1 MRLES
6 SRERKPIVPH
16 ETQADN
22 RAQDGPGAP
31 VTIHVVSHTHW
42 DREWYLPAAR
52 FRQQLVALVD
62 NLLDEPP
69 PVGSSFL
76 LDGQM
81 SVIEDYLAVK
91 PERASEVIALL
102 RRGALE
108 AGPWYVL
115 ADELIP
121 GGEALVRNL
130 LAGRQVLARLDAKAP
145 PVLYCPDSFGHPAA
159 LPTLA
164 AGFGL
169 ELIILSRGFGSSRWP
184 AGDAFRWAAPS
195 GEEAYLYHLSH
206 KGYDIGENLPTDPTA
221 AHERWA
227 SMREDIVTRARLGA
241 VLLPNGADHH
251 ARQHNLAAALSALE
265 TAALPHRAHGSSLD
279 AFAGDFIHRAASASL
294 PLVRGELRD
303 SYGTMWTLQG
313 TFATRAHQKRRNA
326 QIERLLV
333 RDAEP
338 WVAFARRARGAN
350 RDALVA
356 FAWKSLLLCHPH
368 DTVCGCSTDEVARAM
383 DARLDEA
390 QSQGEGLR
398 ADALHDLIGHARDAA
413 REHRGDWKPI
423 AVVRNPVPRARS
435 GVAILRLT
443 SFVSDVK
450 VGANASPGAVETAK
464 PSVPALGGI
473 GALQVL
479 SKSVVHERTEA
490 PRHYPDDD
498 LVLAAEVAVWVP
510 EVPAYGVRAFPHQAR
525 AKRVAPPNPAAASA
539 GTSAGVGTSVGTIG
553 NGLISVS
560 VDERGSVAFADLRSG
575 QRVGE
580 LLAWESQTDLGDLYT
595 PSLRG
600 PKFASQFRG
609 SKVIHKGLVRA
620 AIETRWSFGAGRERV
635 DARVTLIVDANAPFL
650 RVHIAGTCA
659 ASDHRLRLGFTT
671 GLRDALVWADAMFGA
686 VERKPI
692 VVTPAEA
699 RMETPPATDPLHR
712 YVSLFDAARGAT
724 LFSDGLGEYEAGS
737 NGNVFVTLVRSVSEL
752 SRNDLPER
760 SGHAGWPTHTPEA
773 QCHGPFG
780 GELAFMMHG
789 ARTNAVIDEIER
801 TADDVLLPLTGESL
815 RSALTVP
822 APVHGVALSG
832 EGLACSAVTTSQD
845 GAWLVLR
852 CVNLTDTAQ
861 RGAWTVGFEIAEAQ
875 IARFDET
882 HLGSVAGHGKR
893 VEFFA
898 PPRAVITLLVR

>member
-6 SRERKPIVPH
+6 SRERKAIVPH

-22 RAQDGPGAP
+22 RHAGSPGAP

-52 FRQQLVALVD
+52 FRQRLVALVD
-62 NLLDEPP
+62 DLLDDPP
-69 PVGSSFL
+69 PAGASFL

-91 PERASEVIALL
+91 PERTPEVIALL
-102 RRGALE
+102 GRGALE

-130 LAGRQVLARLDAKAP
+130 FAGRQVLARLGAKAP

-169 ELIILSRGFGSSRWP
+169 ELIILSRGLGSSRWP
-184 AGDAFRWAAPS
+184 TGDAFRWAAPS
-195 GEEAYLYHLSH
+195 GEEAYLYHLSR
-206 KGYDIGENLPTDPTA
+206 KGYDIGENLPTDSNEA
-221 AHERWA
+221 RERWA
-227 SMREDIVTRARLGA
+227 SMREDLVGRAALGA

-251 ARQHNLAAALSALE
+251 ARQRNLAAALSALE
-265 TAALPHRAHGSSLD
+265 TAALPHRAHGSSLG
-279 AFAGDFIHRAASASL
+279 AFAGDFIHRAAPASL

-338 WVAFARRARGAN
+338 WVAFARLAHGAN

-398 ADALHDLIGHARDAA
+398 VDALHDLIGHSTDAA
-413 REHRGDWKPI
+413 RERRGDWKPI

-450 VGANASPGAVETAK
+450 VGANASPGPVDTAK
-464 PSVPALGGI
+464 PSIPALGGI

-479 SKSVVHERTEA
+479 SKLVAYERTEA

-510 EVPAYGVRAFPHQAR
+510 EVPAYGIHAFPHQTR
-525 AKRVAPPNPAAASA
+525 AKRVAPPNPAVASA
-539 GTSAGVGTSVGTIG
+539 GTIG

-560 VDERGSVAFADLRSG
+560 IDERGSVAFADIRSG
-575 QRVGE
+575 QRLNE
-580 LLAWESQTDLGDLYT
+580 LLVWDSQVDLGDLYT

-609 SKVIHKGLVRA
+609 SKVIHKGPVRA

-635 DARVTLIVDANAPFL
+635 DARVTLIVDANTPFV
-650 RVHIAGTCA
+650 RVHVSGTNG
-659 ASDHRLRLGFTT
+659 ASDHRLRLGFAT
-671 GLRDALVWADAMFGA
+671 GLREARVSADAMFGA

-699 RMETPPATDPLHR
+699 TMETPPATDPLHR

-724 LFSDGLGEYEAGS
+724 VFSDGLGEYEADS
-737 NGNVFVTLVRSVSEL
+737 SGNMYVTLVRSVSEL

-760 SGHAGWPTHTPEA
+760 NGHAGWPTHTPEA

-780 GELAFMMHG
+780 AELAFMMHG
-789 ARTNAVIDEIER
+789 AQTNAVIDEVER
-801 TADDVLLPLTGESL
+801 AADEVLLPLTGGSL
-815 RSALTVP
+815 RSALAVP
-822 APVHGVALSG
+822 SPFHGVGLSG
-832 EGLACSAVTTSQD
+832 DGLACSAVMASQD
-845 GAWLVLR
+845 GKWLVLR
-852 CVNLTDTAQ
+852 CMNLTDTAQ

-875 IARFDET
+875 IARLDET
-882 HLGSVAGHGKR
+882 PLGTIAGHGR
-893 VEFFA
+893 RLEFVA
-898 PPRAVITLLVR
+898 PPRAVITILVH